1 MPVFTYF
8 SYFRQSSETDG
19 RGARKGLVH
28 RSIRA
33 RLLVATLVLGMP
45 LSAYGEG
52 VSLEVRGLEEGR
64 VLTNVRNTVPAPD
77 IACDAPRARFQSYL
91 RDAESRALSALR
103 ALGHFNALVDSR
115 IDVSAVCPT
124 LVLVIEAGPAVRLD
138 QVDIRI
144 VGAFDDD
151 PSAARFR
158 EGLRL
163 RVGDVLDQGVY
174 DSTRD
179 ELVNR
184 ARARGYLD
192 ARYVE
197 RELWVDPDQNIARVT
212 LVLESGGRY
221 HFGEIRADQ
230 RILEPRFF
238 NRLMPVREGDPYSSD
253 RLALISSNLAASGYF
268 ADVRVRPDID
278 ARGDY
283 DVPVN
288 VLLTERARTAYEFR
302 VGFGTDTG
310 ARVRADVDRRRVN
323 RRGHKWRAGVGLSQR
338 IQSIDTIYSIPQR
351 NPLTDSLDVYAR
363 LQRED
368 NNSIVAQSGT
378 TGAQYSRQRGDWS
391 QAVFTEYVY
400 ERTEFGNE
408 PQRSSNFL
416 LAGVRLGHRQL
427 DDPLF
432 PTRGHSFNLKLQ
444 GAAESLMSSA
454 SLVQANVKGAFA
466 YPLGRTILKARGEV
480 GTTWTSDFTELPKS
494 LRFFAGGD
502 NSVRGYAYESLGP
515 RNAEDKVIGGRH
527 LIVMSVEAMYPV
539 VGNDW
544 YGAAFLDVGNAFD
557 NFREMELKTGAGVG
571 VRWRSPIGMVRIDLA
586 VPFNGTNRSPRLH
599 LGIGAEF

>member
-1 MPVFTYF
+1 M
-8 SYFRQSSETDG
+8 
-19 RGARKGLVH
+19 
-28 RSIRA
+28 
-33 RLLVATLVLGMP
+33 LLPLAVL
-45 LSAYGEG
+45 AEG
-52 VSLEVRGLEEGR
+52 VSLDVRGLEEGR
-64 VLTNVRNTVPAPD
+64 LLTNVRNTVPVPN
-77 IACDAPRARFQSYL
+77 IPCDAPRARFQSFL
-91 RDAESRALSALR
+91 RDAEGRALSALR
-103 ALGHFNALVDSR
+103 ALGHFNAVVDTR
-115 IDVSAVCPT
+115 MDTTGDCPR
-124 LVLVIEAGPAVRLD
+124 LVLAIKPGPAVRLD
-138 QVDIRI
+138 RVNIRI
-144 VGAFDDD
+144 VGPFNED

-163 RVGDVLDQGVY
+163 QVGDELDQGVY
-174 DSTRD
+174 DSIRD
-179 ELVNR
+179 DLINR

-221 HFGEIRADQ
+221 HFGEIRANQ

-238 NRLMPVREGDPYSSD
+238 SRLMPVREGDPYSSD
-253 RLALISSNLAASGYF
+253 RLAMISSSLAASGYF

-278 ARGDY
+278 ARSDAE
-283 DVPVN
+283 VPVD

-338 IQSIDTIYSIPQR
+338 IHSIDTIYSIPKR
-351 NPLTDSLDVYAR
+351 NPLTDSLDIYAR

-368 NNSIVAQSGT
+368 NNAIVASSGT
-378 TGAQYSRQRGDWS
+378 TGAQYSQQRGDWS
-391 QAVFTEYVY
+391 QAVFSEYVY
-400 ERTEFGNE
+400 ERTIFGNE

-416 LAGVRLGHRQL
+416 LAGIRLGHRKL

-454 SLVQANVKGAFA
+454 SLTQANVKGAFA
-466 YPLGRTILKARGEV
+466 YPLGRSILKARGEF

-502 NSVRGYAYESLGP
+502 NSVRGYAFESLGP
-515 RNAEDKVIGGRH
+515 RNAEAKVVGGRH
-527 LIVMSVEAMYPV
+527 LVVLSVEAMHPV

-544 YGAAFLDVGNAFD
+544 FGAAFVDVGNAFD
-557 NFREMELKTGAGVG
+557 SFRDMNLNTGAGLG
-571 VRWRSPIGMVRIDLA
+571 VRWRSPIGMMRVDVA
-586 VPFNGTNRSPRLH
+586 MPFNGATRSPRLH

>member
-1 MPVFTYF
+1 M
-8 SYFRQSSETDG
+8 DG
-19 RGARKGLVH
+19 SGARNGSRECGAKKSLRAGL
-28 RSIRA
+28 
-33 RLLVATLVLGMP
+33 LLATLALGMP

-52 VSLEVRGLEEGR
+52 VTLEFRGLEEGR

-91 RDAESRALSALR
+91 RDAERRALSALR
-103 ALGHFNALVDSR
+103 ALGHFNAVVDTR
-115 IDVSAVCPT
+115 VDVSMPCPR
-124 LVLVIEAGPAVRLD
+124 LVLVIEAGPEVRLD

-144 VGAFDDD
+144 VGPFEED
-151 PSAARFR
+151 PSAQRFR

-163 RVGDVLDQGVY
+163 RAGAVLDQGVY

-278 ARGDY
+278 ARGDH

-351 NPLTDSLDVYAR
+351 NPLTDSLDIYAR

-368 NNSIVAQSGT
+368 NNSILAQSGT
-378 TGAQYSRQRGDWS
+378 TGVQYSRQRGDWS
-391 QAVFTEYVY
+391 QAVFSEYVY
-400 ERTEFGNE
+400 ERTQFGDE

-454 SLVQANVKGAFA
+454 SLVQTKVNGAFA
-466 YPLGRTILKARGEV
+466 YPLGRAILKARGEV

-515 RNAEDKVIGGRH
+515 RNADDKVVGGRH
-527 LIVMSVEAMYPV
+527 LVVMSVEAMYPV

-544 YGAAFLDVGNAFD
+544 YGAAFVDVGNAFD

-571 VRWRSPIGMVRIDLA
+571 VRWRSPIGMVRIDVA